1 MDTLKAKENFRE
13 HLQPFAVFTDDE
25 WELFCSY
32 LEFVSLKKKT
42 YFSEAGKV
50 CNHFGFVH
58 KGSVRYFHIANDT
71 DITGYF
77 SFENE
82 FMSSYKSFLK
92 REPANNYIQTLE
104 DTELVLL
111 SHKNLQEMLAS
122 EKLGHKMER
131 FGRLIAEYYLCCY
144 EDRVTAFITQSP
156 EERYL
161 KLLETGRDIL
171 RRMPQHYIA
180 NFLGITPVS
189 LSRIRRRI
197 LV

>member
-1 MDTLKAKENFRE
+1 M
-13 HLQPFAVFTDDE
+13 QPFAVFTNDE
-25 WELFCSY
+25 WDLFCSY
-32 LEFVSLKKKT
+32 LEFVSLKKKA

-50 CNHFGFVH
+50 CNHFGFIN
-58 KGSVRYFHIANDT
+58 KGSVRYFHMTNDGT

-82 FMSSYKSFLK
+82 FMSSYKSFLT
-92 REPANNYIQTLE
+92 RQPSLNYIQTLE
-104 DTELVLL
+104 DTELILM
-111 SHKNLQEMLAS
+111 SHKSLQEMLAS
-122 EKLGHKMER
+122 KELGHKMER